1 MNNYVIK
8 VRELSKMYKIY
19 KNPKERLKESLSIFS
34 HKKYHNE
41 FYSLN
46 NVSFNVKKGETLG
59 IIGKNG
65 AGKSTLLKLVTG
77 IITPTTGDIE
87 VQGKVSALLEL
98 GAGFNMEYTGI
109 ENIYLNGIL
118 MGFTRDEMNKKI
130 NDIINFADIGNFI
143 HQPVKTYSTGMF
155 VRLAFATAINVEPE
169 ILIVDEALAVGDL
182 QFSLKCM
189 DKFTELMEKGVTILF
204 VSHDLNAVKRFCKRA
219 IWLHEGKVMEYANAQ
234 LVCEHYESFLKKTN
248 DKKEKLE
255 SQTIVVNS
263 NNNIAEIKKI
273 ELFNSIYQSVDAIV
287 INEKASV
294 KITYEVLDAS
304 IKNPVLG
311 IAIYGIDNKYICG
324 LNTLLDKIKIP
335 WNKGLNEMT
344 LVYDQMMILGGHY
357 YFDVAIFDKTAT
369 VPINYMSKIKEFWVK
384 GEYLGEG
391 VFIIPHEWS

>member
-8 VRELSKMYKIY
+8 VKELSKVYKIY
-19 KNPKERLKESLSIFS
+19 NSPKDRLKESLSIFR

-46 NVSFNVKKGETLG
+46 DVSFNVKKGETLG

-87 VQGKVSALLEL
+87 VQGTVSALLEL

-118 MGFTRDEMNKKI
+118 MGFSREEMNKKI
-130 NDIINFADIGNFI
+130 DDIINFADIGNFI

-204 VSHDLNAVKRFCKRA
+204 VSHDLNAVKRFCKKA

-234 LVCEHYESFLKKTN
+234 LVCEHYESFLKKID
-248 DKKEKLE
+248 DKKEE
-255 SQTIVVNS
+255 SEPQSIVVNS

-273 ELFNSIYQSVDAIV
+273 ELLNSINQSVDTIV
-287 INEKASV
+287 INEKTSV
-294 KITYEVLDAS
+294 KITYEVLDTS

-324 LNTLLDKIKIP
+324 LNTLLDKVKIS
-335 WNKGLNEMT
+335 WNKGINEMT
-344 LVYDQMMILGGHY
+344 LVYDQMMILGGQY
-357 YFDVAIFDKTAT
+357 YFDVAIFDQTGT
-369 VPINYMSKIKEFWVK
+369 VPINYISKVKEFWVK
-384 GEYLGEG
+384 GEYIGEG
-391 VFIIPHEWS
+391 VFILPHEWS